1 MIKITYKSSIPEVK
15 QKVTQDAL
23 DAAAKGMY
31 EVFRDSQLLV
41 PLDKSPLRDSGTLTI
56 TKKAVIVSYGRGK
69 SRKYAVDQHENMMY
83 RHLPGRQAK
92 YLEQPFRAHSQ
103 MIMAD
108 VIDAIKGALT

>member
-23 DAAAKGMY
+23 NAASKGMY
-31 EVFRDSQLLV
+31 EVFKESQLLV

-56 TKKAVIVSYGRGK
+56 TKKAIIISYGRGR

-103 MIMAD
+103 VIMSD
-108 VIDAIKGALT
+108 TINAIKAALK